1 VIKIREENYVEP
13 ENLFVMANPRTFFN
27 PNKSIIITGGLGGF
41 GLELIQWFAERGAKN
56 IV

>member
-1 VIKIREENYVEP
+1 MIKIREENSMES